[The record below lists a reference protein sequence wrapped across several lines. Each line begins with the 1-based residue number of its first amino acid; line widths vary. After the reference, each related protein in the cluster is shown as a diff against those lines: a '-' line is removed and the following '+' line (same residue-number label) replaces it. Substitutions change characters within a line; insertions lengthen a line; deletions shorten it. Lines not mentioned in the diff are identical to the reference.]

1 MSYMGVSKGT
11 TYSDYCTGADARHLV
26 MKHTKTRK
34 FFWLWKFLLP
44 VIKLHNYTVR
54 LIHKSF
60 LRMSE
65 WFIEQNLCQRE
76 GSSNRRY
83 HSIAVRLLNKITSLL
98 HAHWLSSKPMTTSH
112 SFSSSSSCSGKTFQ
126 QIDQFVFPIPGRNP
140 QNNLYNCFAEF
151 TSNGCMT
158 WGTTKPGVKL
168 DPPLLMLR
176 LLQRIHSPTMI
187 LVP

>member
-1 MSYMGVSKGT
+1 MPDTKWWSIQKLVNFLAMEILTTSY
-11 TYSDYCTGADARHLV
+11 
-26 MKHTKTRK
+26 
-34 FFWLWKFLLP
+34 
-44 VIKLHNYTVR
+44 KLHNHTVR

-65 WFIEQNLCQRE
+65 WFVEQNLCQRE

-83 HSIAVRLLNKITSLL
+83 HSILIRLLNKITSLL
-98 HAHWLSSKPMTTSH
+98 HAQWLSSKPMTTSH
-112 SFSSSSSCSGKTFQ
+112 SFSSSSSCSGRTFQ

-151 TSNGCMT
+151 TSNGCTT
-158 WGTTKPGVKL
+158 WGTTKPGVEL